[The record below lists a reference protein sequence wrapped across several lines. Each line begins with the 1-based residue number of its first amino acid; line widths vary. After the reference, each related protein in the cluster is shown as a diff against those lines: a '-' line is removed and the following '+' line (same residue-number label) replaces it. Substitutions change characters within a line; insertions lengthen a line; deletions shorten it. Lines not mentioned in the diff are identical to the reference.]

1 MMNVY
6 AIKEC
11 YGTKTQTEANRKLR
25 AELCEM
31 NDRAEKFCRDM
42 EMLQRRC
49 EMDEATLETWM
60 EVYDSIRLFDAFK
73 APEEK
78 ASRPA
83 WHKEVTY
90 KMRDRSEPHFRKV
103 CFGDTAEVV
112 KSVETAKAVG
122 AEGTGLVQPH
132 NDLIAL
138 SPQIFLRL
146 GHIVE
151 GHACFGEVEQ
161 VIGLH
166 VADVADGIGVVHH
179 LRVVGLISLC
189 VCCGAPE
196 GLLFRGEGGLVLAH
210 PLRLVQRLI
219 RPVLRRQLFDASAY
233 VPKSGVLRHLPQ
245 QAALALLHIT

>member
-1 MMNVY
+1 MNVY

-122 AEGTGLVQPH
+122 AEGTHFIGEFAEEPVHIFYHIDNEYGVYGGSNIFYTLDGQTAIDAYFRFKKELIGTYGQPDYNAEPVVVENKYIH
-132 NDLIAL
+132 CCKTEADAL
-138 SPQIFLRL
+138 EMGYTEYVSKWELPDSEKR
-146 GHIVE
+146 IVLTAKTEWHETTVSVYFWDKRYE
-151 GHACFGEVEQ
+151 G
-161 VIGLH
+161 
-166 VADVADGIGVVHH
+166 
-179 LRVVGLISLC
+179 
-189 VCCGAPE
+189 
-196 GLLFRGEGGLVLAH
+196 
-210 PLRLVQRLI
+210 
-219 RPVLRRQLFDASAY
+219 
-233 VPKSGVLRHLPQ
+233 
-245 QAALALLHIT
+245 